1 MADLS
6 TLLEKEAS
14 TEIEAI
20 VAKANERA
28 AEILAAARSEAD
40 AILSSRE
47 RSVKSQREAGLVRA
61 RSAAQLEASALKL
74 RAQHAGVEKV
84 FATVRR
90 QLDELTR
97 DPARY
102 EPVLRQLLAEAVQ
115 AVGNSSVASVEVA
128 PADVELARRALEAE
142 GLHAG
147 GIAAKVEARDDV
159 RGGVRLRTASRSAIE
174 NTLADRL
181 EALEGELAS
190 EVSQA
195 LFGAAKAE

>member
-20 VAKANERA
+20 VATANERA
-28 AEILAAARSEAD
+28 AAILTAARAEAESIV
-40 AILSSRE
+40 AARE
-47 RSVKSQREAGLVRA
+47 RTIKAQREAGLVRA

-74 RAQHAGVEKV
+74 RAQHAGVERV
-84 FATVRR
+84 FAGAKA
-90 QLDELTR
+90 QLAEISS

-102 EPVLRQLLAEAVQ
+102 EPVFARLLEEALST
-115 AVGNSSVASVEVA
+115 VGKDKVAAIEVA
-128 PADVELARRALEAE
+128 PTDVDLAKKTLQPDD
-142 GLHAG
+142 L
-147 GIAAKVEARDDV
+147 AAKVEGKDDV
-159 RGGVRLRTASRSAIE
+159 RGGVRVRTTSRSAIE

>member
-20 VAKANERA
+20 VAKAQARA
-28 AEILAAARSEAD
+28 AEILEAARVEAE
-40 AILSSRE
+40 AIVSSRE
-47 RSVKSQREAGLVRA
+47 RSVKAQREAGLVRA

-84 FATVRR
+84 FAGVRQR
-90 QLDELTR
+90 LAELAA
-97 DPARY
+97 DPQRY
-102 EPVLRQLLAEAVQ
+102 EPVFGKLLSEALA
-115 AVGNSSVASVEVA
+115 AVGKENVATVEVA
-128 PADVELARRALEAE
+128 ASDVALAERALAAD
-142 GLHAG
+142 GVS
-147 GIAAKVEARDDV
+147 AKVEAVTDV
-159 RGGVRLRTASRSAIE
+159 SGGVRVRTKSRSAIE
-174 NTLADRL
+174 NTLTDRL

-195 LFGAAKAE
+195 LFGAAQAEPE